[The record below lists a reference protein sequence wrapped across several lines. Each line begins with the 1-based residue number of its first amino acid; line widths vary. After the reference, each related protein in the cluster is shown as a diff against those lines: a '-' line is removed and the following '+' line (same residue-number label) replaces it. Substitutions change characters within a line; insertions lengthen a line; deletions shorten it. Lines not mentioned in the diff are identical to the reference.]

1 MAGYVYTNE
10 NCIGCNRCISVCPVL
25 TANQAVVVDGKPR
38 IEVNHAQCINCGACF
53 DACEHQAREYADDT
67 EQFFAD
73 LQRGESISLLLAP
86 AFLANYPTEYEQI
99 LGG

>member
-73 LQRGESISLLLAP
+73 RREANPFHCFWRRHFLRIIPESMSR
-86 AFLANYPTEYEQI
+86 F
-99 LGG
+99 